1 MADRTSPEPS
11 EDLRELSAVFD
22 ELAAERAAAQAE
34 LDRLRRRD
42 ELILNS
48 AMEGI
53 CGLDRA
59 GRITFANRA
68 AGDLLGYA
76 PSELAGQEI
85 EVILGPASRASGSPI
100 RLTLADGRVRSVR
113 KEIFRRRNAS
123 TFEVEFACTP
133 IVEDAIIVG
142 AVITFRDVTEQR
154 AVERIKD
161 EFVSIVSHEL
171 RTPLTSIRG
180 SLGLIASGM
189 LGEVSDKAKRML
201 DIAVV
206 NTDRLVRLIND
217 ILDIERMESG
227 RVTLNKQPCNAAD
240 LMSQAAETM
249 RSMAVESGVTLAVT
263 PVWAPLDADP
273 DRLLQML
280 TNLLSNAIRF
290 SDWGGRVWLTAER
303 RVGEIVFTVGDQGRG
318 IPAEHLETI
327 FQRFEQV
334 DASDS
339 REKGGTG
346 LGLAICRSIAEQHG
360 GRIWATSSAGEG
372 SLFMCSVPAP
382 NRAETRKGSLG
393 EGEIRTATVSAMV
406 VGRDDQITAGVAS
419 ALKRCGATVFR
430 PGDGR
435 EVARIMDGGAPN
447 LVLIDAGMPVREGFD
462 AVEWLLKTKR
472 LIPVRAVAFG
482 VTEIDGSQRRRLE
495 SAGVE
500 LWGPADLEA
509 DAVDAL
515 AAALVRDATTTQGA
529 VR

>member
-34 LDRLRRRD
+34 LERLRRRD

-189 LGEVSDKAKRML
+189 LGDVSDKAKRML

-249 RSMAVESGVTLAVT
+249 RSMAVESGITLAVT
-263 PVWAPLDADP
+263 PVWAPIDADP
-273 DRLLQML
+273 DRLQQML

-318 IPAEHLETI
+318 IPTEHLETI

-360 GRIWATSSAGEG
+360 GRIWATSSPGEG

-382 NRAETRKGSLG
+382 NRAETGKESLSGG
-393 EGEIRTATVSAMV
+393 ETVSAMV
-406 VGRDDQITAGVAS
+406 VGRDDRIAAGVAS

-430 PGDGR
+430 PGVGR
-435 EVARIMDGGAPN
+435 EVARIMDGGAPD

-482 VTEIDGSQRRRLE
+482 VAEIDASRRRRLE

-500 LWGPADLEA
+500 LWGPSDLEA
-509 DAVDAL
+509 DVVDDL
-515 AAALVRDATTTQGA
+515 AAALVREAKTPQGA